1 VPTVFF
7 TLLFTALSALCAA
20 YVVKAVQF
28 YRARQA
34 ERRKLRTLETGRSPG
49 GEQPMTV
56 DDSSGALLEFELLVR
71 VTTTYPWWVVFQV
84 TYMLSMIMMAVSSIH
99 VVVRAMDDLTILMFR
114 NTYGLQVYPPDK
126 FGFVLSCPAHD
137 ACKGVE
143 AFYSVD
149 TSGGFVITGGYLLT
163 ALLAIPFSVIEI
175 VDWAQGILYTI
186 SLACI
191 LEMCIAFALI
201 ARAGTGGG
209 TTAASDNFHSGASA
223 AVPAWN
229 YNLGLVIEVS
239 FLTWC
244 LSFSIPMWLEQ
255 TAEGVSINAA
265 LWWSCLSRGLLFI
278 AFGLIA
284 SGAFPDLTTMNVLD
298 VLRTKSQVTSLTQV
312 CGFLFAATSVF
323 PNIIAHSMAVR
334 RNLEAHIG
342 ALRANFL
349 GVGLPWA
356 VAWLFYFG
364 AEYNQLV
371 NTCSIYLNGVIQFL
385 LPCLLFLALATAAG
399 AHVCRVAGIRASM
412 DTWRDI
418 TRWVALGIVIL
429 IVLAYT
435 LNAFVF
441 FGLYG
446 PKHHESASAAKS
458 AASDYGLA
466 AGPALAPAPSK
477 APGGVRKLRSL
488 LAPWERDGA
497 FQPAQ
502 WAW

>member
-1 VPTVFF
+1 VLTVGF

-28 YRARQA
+28 YQAQQA
-34 ERRKLRTLETGRSPG
+34 ERRKLRTPETGRRSPPTA
-49 GEQPMTV
+49 QHA
-56 DDSSGALLEFELLVR
+56 DDAPEELLELELLVR
-71 VTTTYPWWVVFQV
+71 VTSSRPWWVAFQV
-84 TYMLSMIMMAVSSIH
+84 TYILSMIMMAVSSIH
-99 VVVRAMDDLTILMFR
+99 VVVRAMDDLTILVFR
-114 NTYGLQVYPPDK
+114 NTFGLQVSPLSK
-126 FGFVLSCPAHD
+126 LGLVLSCPAHD

-143 AFYSVD
+143 AFYTVD
-149 TSGGFVITGGYLLT
+149 TEGGFVITTGYLIT

-191 LEMCIAFALI
+191 LEMCFAFAVI
-201 ARAGTGGG
+201 ARDQDGSQRGFHAAAAG
-209 TTAASDNFHSGASA
+209 
-223 AVPAWN
+223 VPAWN
-229 YNLGLVIEVS
+229 YNVGLVIEVS

-255 TAEGVSINAA
+255 TAEGVSVNAA

-284 SGAFPDLTTMNVLD
+284 SGAFPELTTMNVLD
-298 VLRTKSQVTSLTQV
+298 VLRTKSSVNPFTQV

-334 RNLEAHIG
+334 RNLESTLG
-342 ALRANFL
+342 ATQANWL

-371 NTCSIYLNGVIQFL
+371 NTCSIYLNGAIQFL
-385 LPCLLFLALATAAG
+385 LPGLLFLALGTAAG
-399 AHVCRVAGIRASM
+399 AHLCRVAGIRASM
-412 DTWRDI
+412 DAWREV
-418 TRWVALGIVIL
+418 TRAVVVGVVVL
-429 IVLAYT
+429 IVLAYA
-435 LNAFVF
+435 LNALVSL
-441 FGLYG
+441 GVYG
-446 PKHHESASAAKS
+446 PKHASDVAEH

-466 AGPALAPAPSK
+466 AGPAVAPAPAK
-477 APGGVRKLRSL
+477 APGEVVPATPVTGRRLSADDWGAL
-488 LAPWERDGA
+488 PWV
-497 FQPAQ
+497 
-502 WAW
+502 

>member
-1 VPTVFF
+1 VLTVFF

-34 ERRKLRTLETGRSPG
+34 ERRKLRTPEVGRLQVGG
-49 GEQPMTV
+49 GEVMPA
-56 DDSSGALLEFELLVR
+56 DDSNTLLEFELLVR
-71 VTTTYPWWVVFQV
+71 VTTTRPWWVVFQV

-114 NTYGLQVYPPDK
+114 NTLGLQVFPPDK

-149 TSGGFVITGGYLLT
+149 SSGGFVITAGYVLT

-201 ARAGTGGG
+201 ARDESASGSFHG
-209 TTAASDNFHSGASA
+209 AAA

-229 YNLGLVIEVS
+229 YNVGLVIEVS

-298 VLRTKSQVTSLTQV
+298 VLRTKSQVTPVTQV

-342 ALRANFL
+342 GVRSNLL

-385 LPCLLFLALATAAG
+385 LPCLLFLALATVAG

-418 TRWVALGIVIL
+418 TRWVAIGIVAL

-435 LNAFVF
+435 LNAFVY

-446 PKHHESASAAKS
+446 PKHQQTASTTKT

-466 AGPALAPAPSK
+466 AGPSIAPAPAK
-477 APGGVRKLRSL
+477 APGGVRRRDL
-488 LAPWERDGA
+488 LAPWEQGVDHDVWR
-497 FQPAQ
+497 
-502 WAW
+502 W